1 MHPNTSSPARSA
13 PPAAGWCLRFLSGA
27 LRGRTISLKPGANVL
42 GSAGDCDVMLPS
54 GDVQSH
60 HLQLNIGELLVSA
73 QKLGAAS
80 AQLNG
85 EEMPQQRRSVLE
97 GDVISVAGIDF
108 QLDRNQP
115 VQAQPDAQDSM
126 FMSMDEHDAL
136 AAQSHREAAA
146 PVRRKG
152 RWVGGGV
159 AVAGVL
165 VVLGLASWDASG
177 VRGRSSDKVNLQEV
191 ERVLAA
197 FPEVEA
203 VAGSNGS
210 VSLRGYVESRAR
222 KQALKQAIEPFGAQV
237 TASVLSADEMIEQ
250 ARRFISDP
258 GVSIAYTGHGR
269 LVVSGTSEDDA
280 LKQQVR
286 RLSEDLHPVVLV
298 SDKVQYR
305 AKTVTRDE
313 NAERSRE
320 QWAAWQNVLPSRMVG
335 ITEDASG
342 MRHIQLANGSRYY
355 EGSVLRSGAELTRI
369 EADGLVVS
377 GGDAAKKKP

>member
-1 MHPNTSSPARSA
+1 MHPNPSARST

-27 LRGRTISLKPGANVL
+27 LRGRTIALKHGANVL

-54 GDVQSH
+54 GDVLPH
-60 HLQLNIGELLVSA
+60 HLQLNIGELVVSA
-73 QKLGAAS
+73 QKLGAS

-85 EEMPQQRRSVLE
+85 EEMPVQRRSMLE
-97 GDVISVAGIDF
+97 GDVISLAGVDF

-115 VQAQPDAQDSM
+115 AAVAPEAQDSM
-126 FMSMDEHDAL
+126 FMSFEQHDAQL
-136 AAQSHREAAA
+136 ADAAA
-146 PVRRKG
+146 RASAPPVRRKG
-152 RWVGGGV
+152 RWIGGGV
-159 AVAGVL
+159 VLAGVIA
-165 VVLGLASWDASG
+165 VLGLASWDASG
-177 VRGRSSDKVNLQEV
+177 VRGRANDKLNLQEL
-191 ERVLAA
+191 ERVLVA

-203 VAGSNGS
+203 VAGANGS
-210 VSLRGYVESRAR
+210 VSLRGYVESRTR
-222 KQALKQAIEPFGAQV
+222 KQALRQAIEPFGAQV
-237 TASVLSADEMIEQ
+237 TTSVMSADEMIEQ

-258 GVSIAYTGHGR
+258 GVAIAYTGHGR
-269 LVVSGTSEDDA
+269 LVVSGSSEDDG

-305 AKTVTRDE
+305 AKTVARDD

-377 GGDAAKKKP
+377 GGPAAKKQ

>member
-1 MHPNTSSPARSA
+1 MHPNTSSSARPAT
-13 PPAAGWCLRFLSGA
+13 PADGWCLRFLSGA

-73 QKLGAAS
+73 KKLGAAS

-115 VQAQPDAQDSM
+115 VQVPADAQDSM
-126 FMSMDEHDAL
+126 FMSSDEHDAL
-136 AAQSHREAAA
+136 AADA
-146 PVRRKG
+146 PRVMTTPRHRKG

-177 VRGRSSDKVNLQEV
+177 VRGHTSDKVNLQDV
-191 ERVLAA
+191 ERVLAG

-210 VSLRGYVESRAR
+210 ISLRGYVESRAR

-237 TASVLSADEMIEQ
+237 TANVLGADEMIEQ
-250 ARRFISDP
+250 ARRFIGDP
-258 GVSIAYTGHGR
+258 GVAIAYTGHGR

-355 EGSVLRSGAELTRI
+355 EGSVLKSGAELTRI

-377 GGDAAKKKP
+377 GGDAAMKKP